1 VPQEPKPPSGGP
13 RGVNP
18 PTGPFLTRRE
28 ELAARRAELRE
39 IARKRRRRGL
49 FVLLAA
55 LLLLGVVF
63 GGGAYL
69 VGSRFFTDDF
79 DGEGQGD
86 AVVRVLDGDSTRQIG
101 TMLARR
107 GVVASPEAFTEAAAE
122 EKKVLG
128 IQPGYYQMRLQM
140 SGEAA
145 VAAMI
150 DPSSRV
156 GRLEI
161 RGGTQLDD
169 TRSPDGTVAPGVISL
184 ISQASCGRVDGERRC
199 VSPEDLRQV
208 MATADPASLGVPQW
222 AVEDVERA
230 EPNRRFEGLIVPGLY
245 DVAPG
250 TTATDVWK
258 SLFAVSAAQL
268 EASGLTADASHDGL
282 ATYQLLVLSSLAE
295 KEAITPDM
303 GKVAR
308 VITNRLDI
316 EQRLELDST
325 VNYPLD
331 LQALRTTAEARG
343 TGGPY
348 NTYQNTG
355 LPPTPIAAP
364 GKDAIAAALDPEAGP
379 WTFFVRCQKDGTSCF
394 ATSLAE
400 HQTNVGEAIRNG
412 AF

>member
-1 VPQEPKPPSGGP
+1 V
-13 RGVNP
+13 
-18 PTGPFLTRRE
+18 
-28 ELAARRAELRE
+28 
-39 IARKRRRRGL
+39 

-55 LLLLGVVF
+55 LLLLAAVF

-69 VGSRFFTDDF
+69 LGSRFFTDDF
-79 DGEGQGD
+79 DGPGEGA

-122 EKKVLG
+122 DSRVLG
-128 IQPGYYQMRLQM
+128 IQPGYYQVKLKM
-140 SGEAA
+140 SGQAA
-145 VAAMI
+145 VSAMV

-156 GRLEI
+156 GRLEV

-169 TRSPDGTVAPGVISL
+169 TRSPDGTVSPGVLSL
-184 ISQASCGRVDGERRC
+184 IAAASCAEIDGARSC
-199 VSPEDLRQV
+199 LTAEDLRQT
-208 MATADPASLGVPQW
+208 MATADPASLGVPAW
-222 AVEDVERA
+222 AVEDVARA
-230 EPNRRFEGLIVPGLY
+230 EPNRRFEGLVAPGLY

-250 TTATDVWK
+250 TSAAEVWK
-258 SLFAVSAAQL
+258 SLLAVSVAQL
-268 EASGLTADASHDGL
+268 ESDGLTGDASRDGL
-282 ATYQLLVLSSLAE
+282 SAYQLLVVSSIVE

-308 VITNRLDI
+308 VITNRLDAT
-316 EQRLELDST
+316 QRLEMDST

-331 LQALRTTAEARG
+331 LQALRTTAEARATPG
-343 TGGPY
+343 AY

-364 GKDAIAAALDPEAGP
+364 GTAAIAAGLDPEPGP
-379 WTFFVRCQKDGTSCF
+379 WTFFVRCRPDGTSCF
-394 ATSLAE
+394 ATSLPE
-400 HQTNVGEAIRNG
+400 HQANVGRAIANG

>member
-1 VPQEPKPPSGGP
+1 M
-13 RGVNP
+13 NH

-39 IARKRRRRGL
+39 NARRRRRRGVL
-49 FVLLAA
+49 VLLAA

-79 DGEGQGD
+79 DGPGEGD
-86 AVVRVLDGDSTRQIG
+86 AVVRVLDGDTTRQIG

-107 GVVASPEAFTEAAAE
+107 GIVASPEAFTEAAAE
-122 EKKVLG
+122 DSRVIG
-128 IQPGYYQMRLQM
+128 IQPGYYQVKLKM

-145 VAAMI
+145 VAAMV
-150 DPSSRV
+150 DPASRV

-169 TRSPDGTVAPGVISL
+169 TRSPDGTVSPGVLSL
-184 ISQASCGRVDGERRC
+184 IAAASCGRIDGAQTC
-199 VSPEDLRQV
+199 LTADDLRQT
-208 MATADPASLGVPQW
+208 MATADPASLGVPAW
-222 AVEDVERA
+222 AVEDVARA
-230 EPNRRFEGLIVPGLY
+230 EPNRRLEGLVTPGIY

-250 TTATDVWK
+250 TTAAEVWK
-258 SLFAVSAAQL
+258 SLLAVSVAQL
-268 EASGLTADASHDGL
+268 ESDGLTGDASHDGL
-282 ATYQLLVLSSLAE
+282 SAYELLVLSSIVE

-308 VITNRLDI
+308 VVVNRLDAN
-316 EQRLELDST
+316 QRLEMDST

-331 LQALRTTAEARG
+331 LQALRTTAEARATPG
-343 TGGPY
+343 AY

-355 LPPTPIAAP
+355 LPPTPIAAA
-364 GKDAIAAALDPEAGP
+364 GKDAVAAGLAPESGP
-379 WTFFVRCQKDGTSCF
+379 WTFFVRCQPDGTSCF
-394 ATSLAE
+394 ATTLAE
-400 HQTNVGEAIRNG
+400 HQANVGRAIANG

>member
-1 VPQEPKPPSGGP
+1 VSRPPGQF
-13 RGVNP
+13 V
-18 PTGPFLTRRE
+18 TRRE

-39 IARKRRRRGL
+39 NARRRRRRGVV
-49 FVLLAA
+49 VLLAA
-55 LLLLGVVF
+55 LLLLAVVF

-79 DGEGQGD
+79 DGPGEGD

-122 EKKVLG
+122 DSRVLA
-128 IQPGYYQMRLQM
+128 IQPGYYQVKLQM
-140 SGEAA
+140 SGESA
-145 VAAMI
+145 VTAMV
-150 DPSSRV
+150 DPASRV

-169 TRSPDGTVAPGVISL
+169 TRSPDGTVAPGVLSL
-184 ISQASCGRVDGERRC
+184 IAAATCAQIDGARSCLTAD
-199 VSPEDLRQV
+199 DLRGA
-208 MATADPASLGVPQW
+208 MATADPASLGVPAW
-222 AVEDVERA
+222 AVEDVARA
-230 EPNRRFEGLIVPGLY
+230 EPNRRFEGLVAPGLY

-250 TTATDVWK
+250 TSATDVWK
-258 SLFAVSAAQL
+258 SLLAVSVAQL
-268 EASGLTADASHDGL
+268 ESEGLTGDATHDGL
-282 ATYQLLVLSSLAE
+282 SAYELLVLSSIVE

-303 GKVAR
+303 PKVAR
-308 VITNRLDI
+308 VITNRLDAD
-316 EQRLELDST
+316 QRLEMDST

-331 LQALRTTAEARG
+331 LPALRTTAEARG
-343 TGGPY
+343 TAGPY

-355 LPPTPIAAP
+355 LPPTPIAAA
-364 GKDAIAAALDPEAGP
+364 GKDAIEAGLKPEQGP
-379 WTFFVRCQKDGTSCF
+379 WTFFVRCQPDGTSCF

-400 HQTNVGEAIRNG
+400 HQANVGRAIANG